1 MQDWA
6 PASQAGLD
14 SNELPCGAAAPV
26 LKSQFE
32 QHLLLDKPQGVSLN
46 EWLATPTLLSPR
58 MRPPEVNKGGI
69 VSQFT
74 GQLPADHSEI
84 LKLCRTK
91 RKEHYER

>member
-1 MQDWA
+1 
-6 PASQAGLD
+6 
-14 SNELPCGAAAPV
+14 
-26 LKSQFE
+26 
-32 QHLLLDKPQGVSLN
+32 
-46 EWLATPTLLSPR
+46 

-91 RKEHYER
+91 RKEHYERYGDKKKKKKENWAGRERKGRR